1 MFFSSQSSG
10 TRRTTRLPSVLS
22 TWICSVLLPRS
33 ISGQSTHSRRSW
45 LLSGSC
51 VRQGACWKCVSLRG
65 QGNAASWLSEL
76 HPPFS
81 VDQMLSSRSQ
91 THYSSVSTRCTDQSH
106 QCWMRWV
113 RAMSVPSLL
122 KRRLVQ
128 PRLAQLRLP
137 GLADQY
143 SLLVLPILAAQVR
156 RLLGLQLQVHP
167 RRQCMVLSWDK
178 EILTLSLPST

>member
-1 MFFSSQSSG
+1 MFFSSHSSG

-33 ISGQSTHSRRSW
+33 VSGQSTHSMRSW

-128 PRLAQLRLP
+128 PRLA
-137 GLADQY
+137 DQY

-156 RLLGLQLQVHP
+156 GLQLQVHP

>member
-113 RAMSVPSLL
+113 RAMSVPFLL

-128 PRLAQLRLP
+128 PRLAQP